1 MTSIL
6 SNNPILSKLI
16 EKVVG
21 ENNDRQY
28 LVNKLIEEKTGCT
41 IHNKNEIL
49 KRSDNMNDNEFIQE
63 VVKNILPNLNF
74 NKFKEM
80 GFSIIF
86 VNDDVY
92 VLYNNMKVNSSIVD
106 TLQLESKDK
115 PQYPE
120 LYIENIK
127 TVIDKFNNLDV
138 SIIYNCSNIDSIYW
152 NLFDIKAR
160 KRYPNYRIHLDANK
174 HFEDIVSGAI
184 YQNEDTEMQDI
195 MKQIKTMEENYSD
208 SFSDSDE
215 KYESND
221 EVFKLEVLSYLNDDS
236 VNNFLTMDENVSKIK
251 DNVLDYNNKEQ
262 VVTFISQML
271 DINNSNDL
279 STLGKIYFTNN
290 LFKFILKC
298 KKFLKTNPMFMATVK
313 NKINELEHESTL
325 IKFAKINLTYD
336 FIKTLKTTNE
346 LIASIEKELNSKN

>member
-1 MTSIL
+1 M
-6 SNNPILSKLI
+6 
-16 EKVVG
+16 
-21 ENNDRQY
+21 
-28 LVNKLIEEKTGCT
+28 
-41 IHNKNEIL
+41 
-49 KRSDNMNDNEFIQE
+49 
-63 VVKNILPNLNF
+63 
-74 NKFKEM
+74 
-80 GFSIIF
+80 
-86 VNDDVY
+86 
-92 VLYNNMKVNSSIVD
+92 
-106 TLQLESKDK
+106 ES
-115 PQYPE
+115 
-120 LYIENIK
+120 
-127 TVIDKFNNLDV
+127 
-138 SIIYNCSNIDSIYW
+138 
-152 NLFDIKAR
+152 FDIKAR

-298 KKFLKTNPMFMATVK
+298 KNFLKLIPCLWLPLKIRLMNLNMSLHLSNLQKLILPM
-313 NKINELEHESTL
+313 IL
-325 IKFAKINLTYD
+325 
-336 FIKTLKTTNE
+336 LK
-346 LIASIEKELNSKN
+346 L

>member
-115 PQYPE
+115 PHIQ
-120 LYIENIK
+120 
-127 TVIDKFNNLDV
+127 
-138 SIIYNCSNIDSIYW
+138 
-152 NLFDIKAR
+152 
-160 KRYPNYRIHLDANK
+160 NY
-174 HFEDIVSGAI
+174 
-184 YQNEDTEMQDI
+184 
-195 MKQIKTMEENYSD
+195 
-208 SFSDSDE
+208 
-215 KYESND
+215 
-221 EVFKLEVLSYLNDDS
+221 
-236 VNNFLTMDENVSKIK
+236 
-251 DNVLDYNNKEQ
+251 
-262 VVTFISQML
+262 
-271 DINNSNDL
+271 
-279 STLGKIYFTNN
+279 
-290 LFKFILKC
+290 ILKH
-298 KKFLKTNPMFMATVK
+298 K
-313 NKINELEHESTL
+313 NC
-325 IKFAKINLTYD
+325 Y
-336 FIKTLKTTNE
+336 
-346 LIASIEKELNSKN
+346 